1 MVLIPEWLAV
11 LMMVC
16 MFLYGFTLGHALN
29 NQQDP
34 FWRSFMDGLAL
45 RRFWD
50 KAFRKQ
56 KMSRSNDD

>member
-1 MVLIPEWLAV
+1 MALIPEWLVV

-16 MFLYGFTLGHALN
+16 MFLYGFVLGHAVN

-45 RRFWD
+45 RRLWD
-50 KAFRKQ
+50 RRFR